1 MLSETSSEALPFGLD
16 VDLVSEP
23 APSHDSDLLI
33 RQSWERCRQYG
44 LSPEAA
50 FLSPVPTT
58 EEIIRRR
65 RNRKELIDVAEPFMR
80 TILNAT
86 PDARFIISL
95 VDADGYVLSLAGDSR
110 LQAAFRKHNFFVG
123 ARWREEEVGTSSIVI
138 SLLARRPVQV
148 VGEQHYCKR
157 FHPYTCAASPLITK
171 EGELLGCLCISGQK
185 RDIYPNTLGMTIAI
199 GEAIAKQVELRRA
212 LADLQFS
219 NRCQEAIIDSIFSGF
234 MIIDRNGNIAQ
245 MNELGGKIFGIN
257 AAQAVGK
264 HISEIVNSRPVV
276 LDVLQTGEG
285 WTDREFFIDTK
296 RGLLRLVKTAI
307 PVKNASGEVV
317 YVIETFREMDRVHE
331 FATKVM
337 GARARFTFDDIIGN
351 SPCLRQAVD
360 VAALAAQS
368 DSTVLLQG
376 ETGTGKEV
384 FAQAIHNASPR
395 ARGPYLAVNCAAIPR
410 DLMESELFGYVEG
423 AFSGASKSGRPGKF
437 ELASGGT
444 LLLDEIGELPLDM
457 QAKLL
462 RVLQEKTVMRIGG
475 NRVIPVDVRIIA
487 ATNKNLE
494 EEVHKGNFRRD
505 LFYRLNVVTLNLPP
519 LRNRKE
525 DIPLLANHF
534 IKKISARFGKTIE
547 PLSDETLVVLMQYD
561 WPGNVREL
569 ENVIERAINMT
580 RSGRIEPHH
589 LLLNSANRTEEQHF
603 TSAGIQSSS
612 LSSCLEHASPD
623 KLTTLQDVERAALT
637 RALETQNWN
646 IARVA
651 RQLGISRTTLY
662 KKIKRYNLR

>member
-1 MLSETSSEALPFGLD
+1 
-16 VDLVSEP
+16 
-23 APSHDSDLLI
+23 
-33 RQSWERCRQYG
+33 
-44 LSPEAA
+44 
-50 FLSPVPTT
+50 
-58 EEIIRRR
+58 
-65 RNRKELIDVAEPFMR
+65 MR

-462 RVLQEKTVMRIGG
+462 RVLQDKAVMRIGG
-475 NRVIPVDVRIIA
+475 NKVIPVDTRIIA
-487 ATNKNLE
+487 ATNKNLA
-494 EEVHKGNFRRD
+494 EEVRKGNFRQD
-505 LFYRLNVVTLNLPP
+505 LYYRLNVITINLPP
-519 LRNRKE
+519 LRERKE
-525 DIPLLANHF
+525 DIPLLAQHF
-534 IKKISARFGKTIE
+534 LKKISARLNKEVRTIS
-547 PLSDETLVVLMQYD
+547 PDALLALARYD

-569 ENVIERAINMT
+569 ENAIERAVNIT
-580 RSGRIEPHH
+580 RSTTIDR
-589 LLLNSANRTEEQHF
+589 QHF
-603 TSAGIQSSS
+603 SFLTCSYFPNQSPTHLATAGVT
-612 LSSCLEHASPD
+612 LEPCATPEG
-623 KLTTLQDVERAALT
+623 TLEEMEYLALVKALEGTRWNVTRAA
-637 RALETQNWN
+637 RA
-646 IARVA
+646 
-651 RQLGISRTTLY
+651 LGISRTTLY
-662 KKIKRYNLR
+662 EKMKKYHLR